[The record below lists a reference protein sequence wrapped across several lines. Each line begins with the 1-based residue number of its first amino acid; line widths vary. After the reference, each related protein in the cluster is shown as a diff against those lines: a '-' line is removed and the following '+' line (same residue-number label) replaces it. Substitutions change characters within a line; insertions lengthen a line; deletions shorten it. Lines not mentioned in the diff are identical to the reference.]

1 MYRIRR
7 TQSFAACPEAP
18 FFLLPPR
25 NASVHKGE
33 NATFYAK
40 VKGHPEPELR
50 WYREE
55 EAVPEAGR
63 FHLERVGQGAY
74 IFTITEITAAD
85 AGRYRCEVKNCAGSQ
100 QITVRLDLKDQ
111 VSTTGVFQSKLRR
124 IQSWGESHP
133 RFVTKP
139 SGQTVSE
146 GEHAVFR
153 ARVTGRPSPQ
163 VTWLKD
169 SSLLSASP
177 RVRLFHSAGFFVL
190 EVLEVQREDA
200 GLYTCELSSPTGR
213 ASTAA
218 QLRVLDPSTSSMN
231 PNSVRKQIILKSP
244 THPKRD
250 QLDRRPLDDNND
262 TISTNTQHK
271 PKQDSA
277 QPEPPVFTQ
286 PLADC
291 TVDEGSD
298 IALQGVITGTQPI
311 HISWLHNGETVQFGQ
326 PFFQGSEAR
335 LVVKECLPEDAGAYT
350 CVAEN
355 RAGKTSSSAAVCVR
369 DFESICT
376 DRSMKIKCAAVNG
389 RSKDSSP
396 VSAAL
401 PQASGNNRGERGH
414 RHREDFE
421 TVGMDRSRKIQA
433 PAVDGI
439 TEQRGRS
446 KASAAPPQAPENSR
460 VRSGEPGR
468 SHITGPVTP
477 KRKPTSSSDSPLRL
491 LDLQTQVEV
500 RVGEQAELS
509 CRFDARLPVA
519 ACWIQ
524 QKQKISDG
532 PRTRVETSERR
543 SRLLISDVRPDDS
556 GCYTLLV
563 RDRSGHAQHHITLTV
578 IDRPQPPAGQPYIS
592 QVRSGSLTLS
602 WSGPCYDGGSAV
614 TRYRVEVRKEGL
626 DSRGGWTDLTTSC
639 SSTSYHVHTGLEPH
653 AEYRFRVRASNVA
666 GESEPSQESDTIRMD
681 NVEEKHGEPQQYSQV
696 SINTTQKVTDLYDQL
711 ERLGVGKFG
720 QVFKLLHKETGQVSA
735 GKFYKAR
742 TSKEKASARREIE
755 LMNSLHHPKLVQCQ
769 AAFENRSDIVMVME
783 YIAGGELFE
792 RIVDDNFEHTEP
804 TSVCYMRQILEGVQY
819 MHHCNIVHLD
829 LKPENIVCVNSTGS
843 LIKIIDFGLASKL
856 DPKTPLKVMHGTP
869 EFVAPEVIAFEPVGL
884 VTDMWSIGVICY
896 ILLSGESPFQGSND
910 SETLALVTAAQW
922 EFEEESFEAITDEA
936 KDFIRNMLK
945 KNMRQRL
952 TCDQALAHPWMET
965 FKTMDPRATKSL
977 SKMKMKK
984 FLARQKWQK
993 TGKAVLALKRMSLLS
1008 NKQETATSHCPPVEK
1023 DELQLSLE
1031 EERALHSLEQ
1041 QLLSKPWFLS
1051 PLQDLSKPEGSS
1063 ACLQCHIQGYPDP
1076 EVLWF
1081 RGEEPLRESPCIKME
1096 YEQDGSCSL
1105 LLSNTSPEDSGLY
1118 SCKATNSQGEA
1129 VCSARLTV
1137 SPLKSTKSRYSPNK
1151 PQRSTHA

>member
-33 NATFYAK
+33 NATFYVK
-40 VKGHPEPELR
+40 VKGHPEPELC

-55 EAVPEAGR
+55 EAVPQAGR

-74 IFTITEITAAD
+74 IFTITEVTAAD

-100 QITVRLDLKDQ
+100 QNTVRLDLKDQ
-111 VSTTGVFQSKLRR
+111 ASTTRMFQSKLRR

-139 SGQTVSE
+139 SGQAVSE
-146 GEHAVFR
+146 GECAVFR
-153 ARVTGRPSPQ
+153 ARVTGRPPPQ

-169 SSLLSASP
+169 STLLGTSP

-213 ASTAA
+213 ASTTA
-218 QLRVLDPSTSSMN
+218 QLRVLDPSTSSTN
-231 PNSVRKQIILKSP
+231 PNSVRKQIVLKSP
-244 THPKRD
+244 THPARD
-250 QLDRRPLDDNND
+250 QRDRNSLDDNNG

-271 PKQDSA
+271 AKEDNA

-298 IALQGVITGTQPI
+298 IALQGIITGTQPI
-311 HISWLHNGETVQFGQ
+311 HISWLHNGETVQFGK
-326 PFFQGSEAR
+326 PFFQGNEAR

-369 DFESICT
+369 DFESICM

-401 PQASGNNRGERGH
+401 PQASGRSRGDRSH
-414 RHREDFE
+414 KHSKDFE
-421 TVGMDRSRKIQA
+421 NVGMDRSRKIQA
-433 PAVDGI
+433 SAVDCI

-446 KASAAPPQAPENSR
+446 KASAAPPQALENSR
-460 VRSGEPGR
+460 VRSGEPGLCLR
-468 SHITGPVTP
+468 TGSVTP

-524 QKQKISDG
+524 QKKKISDG

-543 SRLLISDVRPDDS
+543 SRLLIRDVRPDDS
-556 GCYTLLV
+556 GRYTLLV

-592 QVRSGSLTLS
+592 QVSSGSLTLS

-614 TRYRVEVRKEGL
+614 TRYRVEVRKEGP
-626 DSRGGWTDLTTSC
+626 DGKGDWTELTASC
-639 SSTSYHVHTGLEPH
+639 SSTSYHVRTGLEPH
-653 AEYRFRVRASNVA
+653 AEYRFRVRASNKV

-681 NVEEKHGEPQQYSQV
+681 NVEGIEAQYSWI
-696 SINTTQKVTDLYDQL
+696 SINTTQKVTDLYDPHL

-720 QVFKLLHKETGQVSA
+720 QVFKLLHKETGKVSA

-804 TSVCYMRQILEGVQY
+804 TSACYMRQILEGVQY
-819 MHHCNIVHLD
+819 MHHRNIVHLD
-829 LKPENIVCVNSTGS
+829 LKPENIVCVNRTGT

-896 ILLSGESPFQGSND
+896 ILLSGESPFQGSTD
-910 SETLALVTAAQW
+910 SETLALVTEAQW
-922 EFEEESFEAITDEA
+922 EFEEESFEAITDQA
-936 KDFIRNMLK
+936 KDFISHMLK
-945 KNMRQRL
+945 KNMKHRL

-965 FKTMDPRATKSL
+965 VKTMDPRATKSL

-1008 NKQETATSHCPPVEK
+1008 NKQEGATSHCPPVEK

-1041 QLLSKPWFLS
+1041 QLRSEPRFLTRM
-1051 PLQDLSKPEGSS
+1051 QDLSKPEGSS
-1063 ACLQCHIQGYPDP
+1063 VCLQCHIQGYPDP

-1081 RGEEPLRESPCIKME
+1081 RGEEPLRESSTIKME
-1096 YEQDGSCSL
+1096 YEEDGSCSL
-1105 LLSNTSPEDSGLY
+1105 LLSNTSPEDTGLY

-1129 VCSARLTV
+1129 VCSARLTI
-1137 SPLKSTKSRYSPNK
+1137 SPLKSTKNRYSPNE
-1151 PQRSTHA
+1151 PQRSTRP

>member
-1 MYRIRR
+1 M
-7 TQSFAACPEAP
+7 P
-18 FFLLPPR
+18 
-25 NASVHKGE
+25 
-33 NATFYAK
+33 
-40 VKGHPEPELR
+40 
-50 WYREE
+50 
-55 EAVPEAGR
+55 
-63 FHLERVGQGAY
+63 
-74 IFTITEITAAD
+74 
-85 AGRYRCEVKNCAGSQ
+85 
-100 QITVRLDLKDQ
+100 
-111 VSTTGVFQSKLRR
+111 
-124 IQSWGESHP
+124 
-133 RFVTKP
+133 
-139 SGQTVSE
+139 
-146 GEHAVFR
+146 
-153 ARVTGRPSPQ
+153 
-163 VTWLKD
+163 
-169 SSLLSASP
+169 
-177 RVRLFHSAGFFVL
+177 
-190 EVLEVQREDA
+190 
-200 GLYTCELSSPTGR
+200 
-213 ASTAA
+213 
-218 QLRVLDPSTSSMN
+218 
-231 PNSVRKQIILKSP
+231 
-244 THPKRD
+244 
-250 QLDRRPLDDNND
+250 
-262 TISTNTQHK
+262 TNTHSTKEQALW
-271 PKQDSA
+271 SR
-277 QPEPPVFTQ
+277 EPPVFTQ

-369 DFESICT
+369 DFETI
-376 DRSMKIKCAAVNG
+376 
-389 RSKDSSP
+389 
-396 VSAAL
+396 
-401 PQASGNNRGERGH
+401 
-414 RHREDFE
+414 
-421 TVGMDRSRKIQA
+421 GMDRSIKIQVS
-433 PAVDGI
+433 AVDGI

-446 KASAAPPQAPENSR
+446 KASAALPQAPENSR

-468 SHITGPVTP
+468 SHIT
-477 KRKPTSSSDSPLRL
+477 DSPLRL

-509 CRFDARLPVA
+509 CWFDARLPVA
-519 ACWIQ
+519 ACWIH
-524 QKQKISDG
+524 QKEKISDG

-563 RDRSGHAQHHITLTV
+563 RDCSGHAQHHITLTV

-592 QVRSGSLTLS
+592 QVSSGSLTLS

-639 SSTSYHVHTGLEPH
+639 SSTSYQVRTGLEPH

-819 MHHCNIVHLD
+819 MHH
-829 LKPENIVCVNSTGS
+829 KNIVCVNSTGS

-922 EFEEESFEAITDEA
+922 EFEEESFEAITDQA

-965 FKTMDPRATKSL
+965 VKTMDPRATKSL

-1023 DELQLSLE
+1023 DELQLSPE

-1041 QLLSKPWFLS
+1041 QLRSEPRFLS

-1081 RGEEPLRESPCIKME
+1081 RGEEPLRESSCIKME

-1151 PQRSTHA
+1151 PQRSTHS

>member
-1 MYRIRR
+1 M
-7 TQSFAACPEAP
+7 QC
-18 FFLLPPR
+18 
-25 NASVHKGE
+25 
-33 NATFYAK
+33 
-40 VKGHPEPELR
+40 
-50 WYREE
+50 
-55 EAVPEAGR
+55 
-63 FHLERVGQGAY
+63 
-74 IFTITEITAAD
+74 
-85 AGRYRCEVKNCAGSQ
+85 
-100 QITVRLDLKDQ
+100 
-111 VSTTGVFQSKLRR
+111 
-124 IQSWGESHP
+124 
-133 RFVTKP
+133 
-139 SGQTVSE
+139 
-146 GEHAVFR
+146 
-153 ARVTGRPSPQ
+153 
-163 VTWLKD
+163 
-169 SSLLSASP
+169 
-177 RVRLFHSAGFFVL
+177 
-190 EVLEVQREDA
+190 
-200 GLYTCELSSPTGR
+200 
-213 ASTAA
+213 
-218 QLRVLDPSTSSMN
+218 
-231 PNSVRKQIILKSP
+231 
-244 THPKRD
+244 
-250 QLDRRPLDDNND
+250 
-262 TISTNTQHK
+262 
-271 PKQDSA
+271 
-277 QPEPPVFTQ
+277 
-286 PLADC
+286 
-291 TVDEGSD
+291 
-298 IALQGVITGTQPI
+298 
-311 HISWLHNGETVQFGQ
+311 
-326 PFFQGSEAR
+326 
-335 LVVKECLPEDAGAYT
+335 
-350 CVAEN
+350 
-355 RAGKTSSSAAVCVR
+355 
-369 DFESICT
+369 
-376 DRSMKIKCAAVNG
+376 
-389 RSKDSSP
+389 P
-396 VSAAL
+396 VS
-401 PQASGNNRGERGH
+401 Q
-414 RHREDFE
+414 
-421 TVGMDRSRKIQA
+421 
-433 PAVDGI
+433 
-439 TEQRGRS
+439 
-446 KASAAPPQAPENSR
+446 
-460 VRSGEPGR
+460 
-468 SHITGPVTP
+468 
-477 KRKPTSSSDSPLRL
+477 
-491 LDLQTQVEV
+491 
-500 RVGEQAELS
+500 
-509 CRFDARLPVA
+509 
-519 ACWIQ
+519 
-524 QKQKISDG
+524 ISDG

-563 RDRSGHAQHHITLTV
+563 RDCSGHAQHHITLTV

-592 QVRSGSLTLS
+592 QVSSGSLTLS

-639 SSTSYHVHTGLEPH
+639 SSTSYHVRTGLEPH
-653 AEYRFRVRASNVA
+653 TEYRFRVRASNVA

-819 MHHCNIVHLD
+819 MHHSNIVHLD

-869 EFVAPEVIAFEPVGL
+869 EFVAPEVIAFEP
-884 VTDMWSIGVICY
+884 
-896 ILLSGESPFQGSND
+896 GSND

-922 EFEEESFEAITDEA
+922 EFEEESFEAITDQA

-965 FKTMDPRATKSL
+965 VKTMDPRATKSL

-1023 DELQLSLE
+1023 DELQLSPE

-1041 QLLSKPWFLS
+1041 QLRSEPRFLS

-1081 RGEEPLRESPCIKME
+1081 RGEEPLRESSCIKME

-1151 PQRSTHA
+1151 PQRSTHS

>member
-1 MYRIRR
+1 MCRDPDPDPTCRDPDPDQDPTCRDPDQTKTRLAETETQTKTQRAETQTKTKTRR
-7 TQSFAACPEAP
+7 AETQ
-18 FFLLPPR
+18 
-25 NASVHKGE
+25 
-33 NATFYAK
+33 T
-40 VKGHPEPELR
+40 
-50 WYREE
+50 
-55 EAVPEAGR
+55 
-63 FHLERVGQGAY
+63 Q
-74 IFTITEITAAD
+74 
-85 AGRYRCEVKNCAGSQ
+85 
-100 QITVRLDLKDQ
+100 
-111 VSTTGVFQSKLRR
+111 
-124 IQSWGESHP
+124 
-133 RFVTKP
+133 TKTR
-139 SGQTVSE
+139 Q
-146 GEHAVFR
+146 
-153 ARVTGRPSPQ
+153 
-163 VTWLKD
+163 
-169 SSLLSASP
+169 
-177 RVRLFHSAGFFVL
+177 
-190 EVLEVQREDA
+190 
-200 GLYTCELSSPTGR
+200 
-213 ASTAA
+213 
-218 QLRVLDPSTSSMN
+218 
-231 PNSVRKQIILKSP
+231 
-244 THPKRD
+244 
-250 QLDRRPLDDNND
+250 
-262 TISTNTQHK
+262 
-271 PKQDSA
+271 
-277 QPEPPVFTQ
+277 PPVFTQ

-414 RHREDFE
+414 RHRE
-421 TVGMDRSRKIQA
+421 
-433 PAVDGI
+433 
-439 TEQRGRS
+439 
-446 KASAAPPQAPENSR
+446 
-460 VRSGEPGR
+460 
-468 SHITGPVTP
+468 
-477 KRKPTSSSDSPLRL
+477 DSPLRL

-896 ILLSGESPFQGSND
+896 IL
-910 SETLALVTAAQW
+910 
-922 EFEEESFEAITDEA
+922 
-936 KDFIRNMLK
+936 
-945 KNMRQRL
+945 
-952 TCDQALAHPWMET
+952 
-965 FKTMDPRATKSL
+965 
-977 SKMKMKK
+977 
-984 FLARQKWQK
+984 
-993 TGKAVLALKRMSLLS
+993 
-1008 NKQETATSHCPPVEK
+1008 
-1023 DELQLSLE
+1023 
-1031 EERALHSLEQ
+1031 
-1041 QLLSKPWFLS
+1041 
-1051 PLQDLSKPEGSS
+1051 
-1063 ACLQCHIQGYPDP
+1063 
-1076 EVLWF
+1076 
-1081 RGEEPLRESPCIKME
+1081 
-1096 YEQDGSCSL
+1096 
-1105 LLSNTSPEDSGLY
+1105 
-1118 SCKATNSQGEA
+1118 
-1129 VCSARLTV
+1129 
-1137 SPLKSTKSRYSPNK
+1137 
-1151 PQRSTHA
+1151 